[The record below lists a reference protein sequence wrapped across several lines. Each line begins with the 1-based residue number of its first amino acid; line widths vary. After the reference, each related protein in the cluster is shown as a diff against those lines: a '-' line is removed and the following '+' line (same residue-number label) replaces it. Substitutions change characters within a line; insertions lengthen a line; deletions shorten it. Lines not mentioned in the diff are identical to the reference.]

1 MIELARRRMMMGGQG
16 SGLPYDAELKYI
28 QSSGT
33 QYINTRLT
41 PSANLVLQFGFVN
54 LASTG
59 DVIVGTSPNDNA
71 DYRFFNAS
79 GQCYYDV
86 PNSKRING
94 SSCSPS
100 IYYEFEL
107 GNYYVKDLVSGLKII
122 QGSAGI
128 TSNNYQI
135 CICGDTYN
143 HRSKNRIYWFKGYVS
158 NEIKIDLIP
167 VRKDGIG
174 YMYDKVSGQL
184 FANQGTGN
192 FILGP
197 DKTT

>member
-1 MIELARRRMMMGGQG
+1 MIELARRRMMMGGKG

-54 LASTG
+54 ISRAG
-59 DVIVGTSPNDNA
+59 DVIVGTFPGDYD

-79 GQCYYDV
+79 DQCYFDT
-86 PNSKRING
+86 PNGRRING
-94 SSCSPS
+94 SVCSQNN
-100 IYYEFEL
+100 YYEFEL
-107 GNYYVKDLVSGLKII
+107 GNYYVKDILTGFMKI

-128 TSNNYQI
+128 TSKNYQI
-135 CICGDTYN
+135 GICGDTYN
-143 HRSKNRIYWFKGYVS
+143 HRSNNRIYWFKGYVS
-158 NEIKIDLIP
+158 NELKIDLIP

-197 DKTT
+197 DK